1 MNGHTST
8 IEVLQSSLR
17 NSSPIIEKFKQSILS
32 LSFNIGGLLS
42 GTLLSLNL
50 GVFTSTPWAFVIF
63 PGILSMRG
71 MIGGL
76 FVSHL
81 STGLHLGTVRA
92 SFMENTRGF
101 YVLWRAIIALT
112 FATCAMMGLVSSLF
126 GMLLWGAT
134 FFDSVS
140 IFGVIFAAMGLS
152 LVIVSPITV
161 GVSFL
166 SFKRGLDP
174 DIVVYPVMSTVADI
188 IVTFCYV
195 VTLNVFSL
203 GQMGYYTIGFFDIVF
218 FSVVIFVLLKSMHE
232 NQFVK
237 IIKESFVTLILVAFI
252 VNVTGSILTKIS
264 EVAGGKPEVYTVY
277 PALIATVGSVGA
289 VTGSTA
295 TTKLALGTLKS
306 SFRSI
311 KEHKIEIGGAWM
323 ASFLMFTLY
332 FAVPLFQGMPLPEL
346 LKFIGSL
353 YLTNILAV
361 LCIVIISFLVAI
373 LTFRKGLDPDNF
385 VIPIESSLA
394 DTLTSVSLLL
404 ALSIFR

>member
-1 MNGHTST
+1 
-8 IEVLQSSLR
+8 
-17 NSSPIIEKFKQSILS
+17 
-32 LSFNIGGLLS
+32 
-42 GTLLSLNL
+42 
-50 GVFTSTPWAFVIF
+50 
-63 PGILSMRG
+63 
-71 MIGGL
+71 
-76 FVSHL
+76 
-81 STGLHLGTVRA
+81 
-92 SFMENTRGF
+92 
-101 YVLWRAIIALT
+101 
-112 FATCAMMGLVSSLF
+112 MMGLVSSLF
-126 GMLLWGAT
+126 GMFLWGVT

-166 SFKRGLDP
+166 SFRRGLDP

-195 VTLNVFSL
+195 LTLNIFSL
-203 GQMGYYTIGFFDIVF
+203 GHMGYYAVGFFDIVF

-264 EVAGGKPEVYTVY
+264 EVVGSKPEVYTVY

-306 SFRSI
+306 SFKSI

-332 FAVPLFQGMPLPEL
+332 FLVPLFRGMPLPEL
-346 LKFIGSL
+346 LKFVGSL

-361 LCIVIISFLVAI
+361 LCIVIISFLVSI
-373 LTFRKGLDPDNF
+373 LTFRKGWDPDNF

-404 ALSIFR
+404 TLSIFS